1 MNKKIDLKEIVVVVV
16 VVHFDVNKSE
26 MTIDK

>member
-1 MNKKIDLKEIVVVVV
+1 MKKKIDLKEIVVVV

>member
-1 MNKKIDLKEIVVVVV
+1 MKKKINLKEIVVVV